1 MLRVLFIIAFVTLII
16 TILSSIF
23 YSLHTFFE
31 PQKRFHKFGIVGKP
45 RPNGKYLGKKIEKKK
60 KKKNEDENFQLFI
73 QNSYNLQNL
82 ITKTIVL
89 SANENIF
96 GGKFLNIKLNTH

>member
-1 MLRVLFIIAFVTLII
+1 MV
-16 TILSSIF
+16 
-23 YSLHTFFE
+23 SLESHGQME
-31 PQKRFHKFGIVGKP
+31 NISE
-45 RPNGKYLGKKIEKKK
+45 KKLKK

-96 GGKFLNIKLNTH
+96 WGKFLNIKLNTH

>member
-23 YSLHTFFE
+23 YSLHKFFE

-60 KKKNEDENFQLFI
+60 KKKKKMKMKIL
-73 QNSYNLQNL
+73 
-82 ITKTIVL
+82 
-89 SANENIF
+89 
-96 GGKFLNIKLNTH
+96 KFLSTIATTCKI